1 MPGLI
6 PLKTKVE
13 AAENEGRNL
22 PAEITGGRAHMS
34 DESKT
39 NKGELIPSIN
49 RNLAR
54 KKSGLVNS
62 GLELMSELKK
72 QQVRVQIGNFE
83 DPLSEFIKEVIK
95 DKYDLKLGSSFYGHE
110 LLELAENGAIDIFI
124 LIMNNIRFSSVDSVG
139 DRLIN
144 SLQLITQ
151 IKTTYGRPVIALSG
165 WEEDSSL
172 TARAKLAADFY
183 FHLPF
188 KVDAF
193 MEAFE
198 KCLEML
204 PGFDDV
210 PRNRVRGNAL
220 DTYYITNKD

>member
-6 PLKTKVE
+6 PLKTKAE
-13 AAENEGRNL
+13 AAENEGRDL

-34 DESKT
+34 DEPKP
-39 NKGELIPSIN
+39 NKGELIPSRN
-49 RNLAR
+49 RSLAR
-54 KKSGLVNS
+54 KKSGLVNRGLEPMS
-62 GLELMSELKK
+62 GLLNDVLSEL
-72 QQVRVQIGNFE
+72 
-83 DPLSEFIKEVIK
+83 IKEVIK
-95 DKYDLKLGSSFYGHE
+95 DKYHLKLGSSSYGE
-110 LLELAENGAIDIFI
+110 DLLELAENGAIDIFI

-139 DRLIN
+139 DRLVN

-151 IKTTYGRPVIALSG
+151 IKTTYGRPVIVSSG
-165 WEEDSSL
+165 WEENSSL
-172 TARAKLAADFY
+172 IARAKLAADFY
-183 FHLPF
+183 LQLPF

-210 PRNRVRGNAL
+210 PRNRFKGNAGH
-220 DTYYITNKD
+220 TTTSPVS